1 MQWDGLNIAYIEP
14 GDDFAVCAD
23 VLSEPYRH
31 EFAIHPTIAPDEVE
45 NACRAG
51 FMPMA
56 MILSSQDGDC
66 KEYFTPKLHLERCLL
81 DPATVHISDTARR
94 ESKKYSL
101 SLNRSFDEV
110 LDGCV
115 RQHGDGWLTDALVD
129 SFRQLHA
136 ERTARAVKFVS
147 AELWKQEESNTV
159 LVAGEIG
166 YRIGVS
172 YASLTGFSRVS
183 GAGTVQLTTL
193 GAVLASAGIK
203 VWDLGM
209 AMDYKTNLGGL
220 ALPRRIFLP
229 ALRHAYSAR
238 LDAADLDPCATS
250 ALQPAREVI
259 AKHQKLIQNHQDACA
274 GA

>member
-1 MQWDGLNIAYIEP
+1 MQWDGMNIAYIEP
-14 GDDFAVCAD
+14 GDDFSGCAD

-56 MILSSQDGDC
+56 MMLSSQDGSS

-81 DPATVHISDTARR
+81 DPATVHISGTARR
-94 ESKKYSL
+94 ESKKYSF
-101 SLNRSFDEV
+101 SLNRAFDEV

-115 RQHGDGWLTDALVD
+115 RQHGDGWLTNALVD
-129 SFRQLHA
+129 TFRQLHA

-147 AELWKQEESNTV
+147 AELWKQEESSTV

-183 GAGTVQLTTL
+183 GAGTVQLTGL
-193 GAVLASAGIK
+193 GAALASAGIK

-209 AMDYKTNLGGL
+209 EMEYKASLGGR
-220 ALPRRIFLP
+220 ALPRSVFLP
-229 ALRHAYSAR
+229 ALKQAYAAD
-238 LDAADLDPCATS
+238 LDAADIDPWDS
-250 ALQPAREVI
+250 VEPRPARAI
-259 AKHQKLIQNHQDACA
+259 LDAHQNLIQNR
-274 GA
+274 